1 MSSIA
6 RTSPV
11 TSSTGGPTGSARPH
25 ASPDLRRDA
34 VRRRVAELG
43 FVRVDQLA
51 DECGVSIMTVH
62 RDLDELEARGF
73 LHKVRGGATSAPTRT
88 FHGDLAHRM
97 RAQVREKQLM
107 AEYVMRTEV
116 VPGQVVALDDS
127 TTALAVA
134 RLLPQRAPLTVVTH
148 FLPVLRAL
156 AEHPGIELIGLGG
169 RFVPSYDSF
178 LGQATAA
185 AAAELQ
191 TDILFMSTTA
201 VVDGV
206 CYIQSQDTV
215 VTRRALVANA
225 ARTVALVDHTKFSRR
240 ALHRLVDLVDLDRVV
255 VDTGTAPEVV
265 RNLERRGVAVEM
277 VDGTPGVV

>member
-1 MSSIA
+1 M
-6 RTSPV
+6 
-11 TSSTGGPTGSARPH
+11 TSSARDPRTHGSPE
-25 ASPDLRRDA
+25 LRREA

-51 DECGVSIMTVH
+51 HECGVSIMTVH

-73 LHKVRGGATSAPTRT
+73 LRKVRGGATSAPTRT

-97 RAQVREKQLM
+97 QAQAREKALL
-107 AEYVMRTEV
+107 AEFVVRTEV

-127 TTALAVA
+127 TTSLAVA
-134 RLLPQRAPLTVVTH
+134 RLLPRRAPLTVVTH
-148 FLPVLRAL
+148 FLPVIRAL
-156 AEHPGIELIGLGG
+156 AEQPGIELIGLGG

-191 TDILFMSTTA
+191 TDLLIMSTTA
-201 VVDGV
+201 VTGGI

-215 VTRRALVANA
+215 ITRRALVASA
-225 ARTVALVDHTKFSRR
+225 ARTVALVDHTKFGRR
-240 ALHRLVDLVDLDRVV
+240 ALHRLVDLADVDRVI
-255 VDTGTAPEVV
+255 VDPDTAPETV
-265 RNLERRGVAVEM
+265 RDLVARSVRVAVADEGTPDGG
-277 VDGTPGVV
+277 VDGTPARP